1 TLLGSGYA
9 PSTDAP
15 ASDLRFNIRRNLS
28 YIMSLL
34 ASRDM
39 RFDSLITHRF
49 PPERMK
55 EAYELAREHS
65 KDLIAA
71 VFDWSQED

>member
-1 TLLGSGYA
+1 
-9 PSTDAP
+9 
-15 ASDLRFNIRRNLS
+15 
-28 YIMSLL
+28 
-34 ASRDM
+34 M

-49 PPERMK
+49 LPERMK

-71 VFDWSQED
+71 VFDWAQDD